1 MEEAEAEAGP
11 WQTKSRWQSELAEI
25 YKSGDEER
33 LRDLCG
39 TFHLKRKHLE
49 EPFARSFPEAIVL
62 NSKLKKSQ
70 PRKVLLEQFTPL
82 HLSCWHDNR
91 TIVEALIHAND
102 PFDHFVF
109 DSSGRT
115 PFKVCV
121 DAGATGALAEME
133 FRSSRPPICQVVCSF
148 SWMHPARRTSI
159 QRSKTATK
167 HCRRCCTNAAQ
178 T

>member
-1 MEEAEAEAGP
+1 MEEAEAEAAP

-25 YKSGDEER
+25 CKSGDEER

-62 NSKLKKSQ
+62 NSKLKGSQ

-82 HLSCWHDNR
+82 HLACWHDNR
-91 TIVEALIHAND
+91 TIVEALIHADD
-102 PFDHFVF
+102 PVDHFVF

-133 FRSSRPPICQVVCSF
+133 SLIAASYMPSRVLFQPDASGQTPFHS
-148 SWMHPARRTSI
+148 RRL
-159 QRSKTATK
+159 
-167 HCRRCCTNAAQ
+167 
-178 T
+178 

>member
-1 MEEAEAEAGP
+1 MEQAEAAP

-25 YKSGDEER
+25 CKSGDEER

-62 NSKLKKSQ
+62 NSKLKGSQ

-82 HLSCWHDNR
+82 HLACWHDNR
-91 TIVEALIHAND
+91 TIVEALIHADD
-102 PFDHFVF
+102 PVDHFV
-109 DSSGRT
+109 STAAAGRHSKFASM
-115 PFKVCV
+115 PEQ
-121 DAGATGALAEME
+121 LAPSRKWN
-133 FRSSRPPICQVVCSF
+133 RSSRPPICRVVCSF
-148 SWMHPARRTSI
+148 SRMHPARRPSI
-159 QRSKTATK
+159 QRLKTATK